1 MTYDV
6 ALTNNDLPA
15 RTSHITGVEFVRQR
29 LLTKLNTFRGE
40 WFLDQRRGLPW
51 FTWKEQAPPDQT
63 AIRSLVRQAIRNTP
77 GVVDVPSL
85 QTTVEAGTFRLTAR
99 VLVEDA
105 ELSLTL
111 ETPQTGG
118 NAQPAT
124 IVVL

>member
-6 ALTNNDLPA
+6 ALTDENDLPA
-15 RTSHITGVEFVRQR
+15 RTRHIAGVELVRQR
-29 LLTKLNTFRGE
+29 LLVKLNTFRGE
-40 WFLDQRRGLPW
+40 WFLDLRRGLPW
-51 FTWKEQAPPDQT
+51 FEWKEQAPPQQT

-77 GVVDVPSL
+77 GVLDVLSL
-85 QTTVEAGTFRLTAR
+85 QTTFVSGRLGLTAR

-111 ETPQTGG
+111 ETPQGG